1 LVSAKKSKTYGGK
14 QKVPKNVL
22 TNFILLPELNLER
35 IVRIRKMHS
44 LYHCSKSKTVEYCP
58 KCATAS
64 KTTYD
69 HRKVRLE
76 DAPIRGYGVSLV
88 IKKRRL
94 WCKNCE
100 KPFTEP
106 LRGVLP
112 GKRTTQRFRKSVAI
126 ACRNF
131 SDLKRVKHEF
141 KCSNDFIYTCF
152 YEYLELQRRM
162 NNQYAWPETLGIDE
176 HNFRRVRGR
185 HGYRQFVTMMVDYK
199 NKKLFE
205 LAPTKTNNDLQ
216 EYLRAIP
223 GRGNVKKAIIDM
235 CDPYKNFITEFFP
248 NAEIIADKFHV
259 LRLINPHMLR
269 LRKEITGDKRK
280 HPIRFL
286 LQRSGRNLEF
296 YERSALYKWLED
308 YPELAETYA
317 WKERL
322 YGFYRI
328 KGYERAKRAFT
339 QMTDQMAKSKLKH
352 IQSFR
357 KTLMKWRIP
366 ILNYFKFR
374 LTNARTEGYNNVAKV
389 IKRRSYGFRSFKNY
403 RLRLLYAC
411 S

>member
-1 LVSAKKSKTYGGK
+1 MPTS
-14 QKVPKNVL
+14 VL
-22 TNFILLPELNLER
+22 SNFIFLPELELAR
-35 IVRIRKMHS
+35 IEKVGRYRGHYFLNKK
-44 LYHCSKSKTVEYCP
+44 KSPAVCP
-58 KCATAS
+58 RCAKPSTS
-64 KTTYD
+64 TYD
-69 HRKVRLE
+69 RRTVKIE
-76 DAPIRGYGVSLV
+76 DAPIRGYGVGLV

-94 WCKNCE
+94 WCKPCQ

-106 LRGVLP
+106 IQGILP
-112 GKRTTQRFRKSVAI
+112 RKRTTQRFRKAVAI

-131 SDLKRVKHEF
+131 SDLKRVRFEF

-162 NNQYAWPETLGIDE
+162 HNQYPWPETLGIDE

-185 HGYRQFVTMMVDYK
+185 HGFRQFVTMLVDYS

-205 LAPTKTNNDLQ
+205 VAPSKVNAELQ
-216 EYLRAIP
+216 HYLRDIP
-223 GRGNVKKAIIDM
+223 GRERVKKAIIDM
-235 CDPYKNFITEFFP
+235 SDPYKNFIQEFFP

-259 LRLINPHMLR
+259 LRLLNPHINR
-269 LRKEITGDKRK
+269 IRKEITGDKRK
-280 HPIRFL
+280 HPVRFL
-286 LQRSGRNLEF
+286 MLRSGHKLQF
-296 YERSALYKWLED
+296 FERSALYKWLQD

-322 YGFYRI
+322 HGFFRI
-328 KGYERAKRAFT
+328 RGYKRAKRAFI

-352 IQSFR
+352 IKSFR
-357 KTLMKWRIP
+357 RTLMRWRNE
-366 ILNYFKFR
+366 ILNYFKFQ
-374 LTNARTEGYNNVAKV
+374 LTNARTEGFNNVAKV